1 MTVNERWRI
10 GFEFRKGDAFMVET
24 TDFTED
30 DDPTR
35 PASRYSAASVLRFGP
50 ASRREST
57 GARNA
62 PV

>member
-24 TDFTED
+24 ADLTED

-35 PASRYSAASVLRFGP
+35 PASRYSAASVRVFRP
-50 ASRREST
+50 TSRRRST